1 MLGGEGSALGVLWGV
16 GTTITPA
23 SLAVPMPGYNCLT
36 DLLEIQ
42 MKDIVLAII
51 IGFTLCAALLHGFGA
66 LFF

>member
-1 MLGGEGSALGVLWGV
+1 MLGGEGGGVGGLWGV
-16 GTTITPA
+16 PTITPA
-23 SLAVPMPGYNCLT
+23 SLAAPMLGYNCLT

-51 IGFTLCAALLHGFGA
+51 IGLTLCAALLHGFGA